1 MISNRQRIG
10 GMVMGGIVGIGLLSW
25 GMISMAQTASS
36 NRGDLLALG
45 SPAPNFALPDVVSDQ
60 TVSLDDVAGAKAL
73 LVIFLCRHCPYV
85 QHVKSVVGQ
94 VAKDYAAQGLAVVA
108 ISANDAAAYPD
119 DAPASLK
126 AMAQEEGY
134 AFPFLYDE
142 TQAVAKA
149 YTALCTPDPFLFD
162 ARRRLVYRGQLDE
175 TRPGGRAGTGRD
187 LRAAIEAVLAGR
199 PVPAEQRPSVG
210 CSIKWKPGQ
219 APAYAQH

>member
-1 MISNRQRIG
+1 MIQCVRA
-10 GMVMGGIVGIGLLSW
+10 VLVGLLLL
-25 GMISMAQTASS
+25 GVTSMAQTAST

-45 SPAPNFALPDVVSDQ
+45 SPAPNFTLPDVISGR
-60 TVSLDDVAGAKAL
+60 TVSLNDVAGQKAL

-94 VAKDYAAQGLAVVA
+94 LAKDYASRGLAVVA

-126 AMAQEEGY
+126 ALAQEEGY

-162 ARRRLVYRGQLDE
+162 GQRRLVYRGQLDE
-175 TRPGGRAGTGRD
+175 TRPGGRPATGRD
-187 LRAAIEAVLAGR
+187 VRAAIDAVLAGR
-199 PVPAEQRPSVG
+199 PVPAEQRPSIG
-210 CSIKWKPGQ
+210 CSIKWKPGH
-219 APAYAQH
+219 APAYAH